1 MVIDFLNR
9 TSEKIGFKRER
20 FDDANTPTDLD
31 DLLLIP
37 FFTDFKY
44 SHILSS
50 FILKNYL
57 NKFKSSKY
65 VIACSYPG
73 FSQLFPYVDE
83 FWTLSDFANFK
94 KLYENSEGFHNK
106 STNFNNILRSL
117 NENFRNV
124 LPPETFDQF
133 YYNGFKDDFY
143 KNFGKSFNV
152 FYPMV
157 PSSAVLGKDFL
168 RVINQSSGYK
178 IFIHP
183 AIYIDSWKN
192 GRCEKISVNKE
203 FYVELIKFLRENN
216 FFPVVWNYNLSYNLT
231 EDFKNGEDCLFL
243 NEYDIFKVLSAIRTT
258 GCVLD
263 VFNGISRLAKVA
275 RVPSLVM
282 EERSKYF
289 YTKEYELD
297 DFTRNNKTP
306 NLFVYTFM
314 SSLVSGSKS
323 YWKNEIFLYIKNN
336 LLNLV
341 PYSDRE
347 SWPTTEEI
355 EINANVSQIREPKNK
370 RLGTRFVKINSFD

>member
-1 MVIDFLNR
+1 
-9 TSEKIGFKRER
+9 
-20 FDDANTPTDLD
+20 
-31 DLLLIP
+31 
-37 FFTDFKY
+37 
-44 SHILSS
+44 
-50 FILKNYL
+50 
-57 NKFKSSKY
+57 
-65 VIACSYPG
+65 
-73 FSQLFPYVDE
+73 
-83 FWTLSDFANFK
+83 
-94 KLYENSEGFHNK
+94 
-106 STNFNNILRSL
+106 
-117 NENFRNV
+117 
-124 LPPETFDQF
+124 
-133 YYNGFKDDFY
+133 
-143 KNFGKSFNV
+143 
-152 FYPMV
+152 MV

>member
-9 TSEKIGFKRER
+9 TSEKIGFKRDR

-31 DLLLIP
+31 DILVIP
-37 FFTDFKY
+37 FFNDFKY

-50 FILKNYL
+50 FVLKNYL

-83 FWTLSDFANFK
+83 FWSLSDFANFK
-94 KLYENSEGFHNK
+94 KLYESSDGFNNN

-124 LPPETFDQF
+124 LNPESFAQF
-133 YYNGFKDDFY
+133 YNNGFTDGYY
-143 KNFGKSFNV
+143 KNFGSSFNV

-168 RVINQSSGYK
+168 KVINQSSGYK

-183 AIYIDSWKN
+183 SIYVDSWRN
-192 GRCEKISVNKE
+192 GKCYKIGVNKE
-203 FYVELIKFLRENN
+203 FYIELIRFLRDNN
-216 FFPVVWNYNLSYNLT
+216 FYPIVWNHNLSFNLT
-231 EDFKNGEDCLFL
+231 EDLKNGEDCLFL
-243 NEYDIFKVLSAIRTT
+243 NEHDMFKVLSAIRAT

-263 VFNGISRLAKVA
+263 IFNGISRLAKAA
-275 RVPSLVM
+275 RVPSLVI
-282 EERSKYF
+282 EERNKYF

-297 DFTRNNKTP
+297 DFTKNDKIP
-306 NLFVYTFM
+306 NFFVYTFM
-314 SSLVSGSKS
+314 SSLISGTKN

-347 SWPTTEEI
+347 SWPTTEEV
-355 EINANVSQIREPKNK
+355 EVNVDYSLIRKSKNK
-370 RLGTRFVKINSFD
+370 RLGARFVKINSFD